1 MAAFQ
6 VCARCATRWPV
17 GTRPAVWCPRCH
29 GVLLSPV
36 SAQAPARGRRN
47 FKWVARKPKSKNP
60 QRTPVRTAR
69 QVATPKYDQIPR
81 WGLTDRRVDT
91 ADEPETRVERWS
103 DAASGL
109 LMLTAALLGVAVVAE
124 GLRYAILLYNR
135 TRLVSPSTLV
145 ISDALVL
152 FSQVA
157 SIVIGV
163 AAAVASG
170 CWLVTRR
177 RAVFERAGQRDPRS
191 VRSLLIGCLVPVL
204 SLVLPGVYLT
214 ELVERKNG
222 PDRDRLLLLV
232 RLWWAMWVVD
242 WILMLL
248 VSIWRTR
255 DSLQARADGV
265 LLAALLC
272 LVAAGVA
279 LLTIYLMR
287 SVDELRWRGGRRPD
301 PTRWVV
307 AVPRSRNTERPDA
320 DIETDTESGVE
331 HEKASTS

>member
-1 MAAFQ
+1 M
-6 VCARCATRWPV
+6 
-17 GTRPAVWCPRCH
+17 
-29 GVLLSPV
+29 
-36 SAQAPARGRRN
+36 
-47 FKWVARKPKSKNP
+47 
-60 QRTPVRTAR
+60 
-69 QVATPKYDQIPR
+69 
-81 WGLTDRRVDT
+81 LTRVDT

-222 PDRDRLLLLV
+222 PDRE
-232 RLWWAMWVVD
+232 
-242 WILMLL
+242 
-248 VSIWRTR
+248 S
-255 DSLQARADGV
+255 
-265 LLAALLC
+265 
-272 LVAAGVA
+272 
-279 LLTIYLMR
+279 
-287 SVDELRWRGGRRPD
+287 GRR
-301 PTRWVV
+301 
-307 AVPRSRNTERPDA
+307 S
-320 DIETDTESGVE
+320 S
-331 HEKASTS
+331 K